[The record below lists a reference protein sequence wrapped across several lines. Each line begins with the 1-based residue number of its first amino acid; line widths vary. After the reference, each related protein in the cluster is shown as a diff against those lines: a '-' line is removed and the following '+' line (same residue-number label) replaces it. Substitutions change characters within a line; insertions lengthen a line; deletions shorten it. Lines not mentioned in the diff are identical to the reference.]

1 MSSGPNNPSRASI
14 GILRLLALVGLGV
27 AAASSLG
34 FMYFVGRKNPS
45 VILMVLFTVWV
56 LGPFVGLAV
65 AQRRAARWPSRAK
78 TVLYTVMLI
87 VMLGSPAIYG
97 RIAFGPPTPQPAF
110 MFMVVPFASWTLMAV
125 VVLVARNSRANR

>member
-1 MSSGPNNPSRASI
+1 MSSGQNSPNRASI
-14 GILRLLALVGLGV
+14 DILGVLALVGLGV
-27 AAASSLG
+27 AAAYSLG

-56 LGPFVGLAV
+56 LLPFVGLAV
-65 AQRRAARWPSRAK
+65 AQRRAARWPSRAQA
-78 TVLYTVMLI
+78 VFCTVMLI

-110 MFMVVPFASWTLMAV
+110 MFIVVPFASWTLMAIV
-125 VVLVARNSRANR
+125 ALVARNSGANS